1 MTWKLPEDEEP
12 PAGKRLLILG
22 WGGGVTLGPWCPEY
36 PDVAWTEIPVVP
48 DELKQRITRK
58 WTPDHE

>member
-22 WGGGVTLGPWCPEY
+22 WARSVNLGRWNPEY
-36 PDVAWTEIPVVP
+36 PDVAWMEVPEVP

-58 WTPDHE
+58 WTRR